1 VVGRVSA
8 LAAEQ
13 TGLNAGTPIVVGG
26 ADHILSAF
34 GAGLIDEGDCLAKLG
49 GAGDVMTVSNA
60 VLFDRRLYLDAHP
73 IPGKW
78 MPNGC
83 MATSGSL
90 LRWEQGLLGGVEL
103 AVLDAEAATS
113 EPGALLALPYFLG
126 EKSPIHDPELRGVL
140 IGMHLATTRGDVHR
154 AFLEAIAFGFRR
166 HVEIFEE
173 DGLNIATAY
182 VTNGGSTSRFWREVL
197 ADVLHRELTS
207 LVAHPGA
214 SFGAAVCA
222 GVGVGAIPDWS
233 FVRGALDVAEVIS
246 PNDAN
251 AERYDQR
258 YREFIGLTDATAP
271 FTHLIA
277 RST

>member
-1 VVGRVSA
+1 
-8 LAAEQ
+8 
-13 TGLNAGTPIVVGG
+13 
-26 ADHILSAF
+26 
-34 GAGLIDEGDCLAKLG
+34 
-49 GAGDVMTVSNA
+49 
-60 VLFDRRLYLDAHP
+60 
-73 IPGKW
+73 
-78 MPNGC
+78 
-83 MATSGSL
+83 
-90 LRWEQGLLGGVEL
+90 
-103 AVLDAEAATS
+103 
-113 EPGALLALPYFLG
+113 
-126 EKSPIHDPELRGVL
+126 VL
-140 IGMHLATTRGDVHR
+140 IGMHLATTRGDIHR

-173 DGLNIATAY
+173 DGLKVATTY

-222 GVGVGAIPDWS
+222 GVGVGAIDDWT
-233 FVRGALDVAEVIS
+233 FVRGALDVAEVIT
-246 PNDAN
+246 PNESH

-271 FTHLIA
+271 FTRLIA